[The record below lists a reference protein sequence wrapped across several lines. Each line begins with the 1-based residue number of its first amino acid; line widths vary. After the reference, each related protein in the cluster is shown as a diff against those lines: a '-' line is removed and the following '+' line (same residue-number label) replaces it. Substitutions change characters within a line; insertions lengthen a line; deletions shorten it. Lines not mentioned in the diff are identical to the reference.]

1 MIMTT
6 LETDTGKKM
15 SEKIRFITKKEKILT
30 LIALFAGGISPLL
43 VVFASA
49 KIIPMPLLF
58 WGIDIPGMLLLTGIF
73 LYSKQAGLN
82 RLYHRLLI
90 GIIGGILLTMALDVV
105 RVAGVHLGYLGDSV
119 SLFGRMID
127 GEGMKADL
135 TPLNYSLGAL
145 YHFFNGIS
153 FGVLYSIVFGRTR
166 WWGPVL
172 FSVFFVE
179 LGMMTLPPMAK
190 MMGPFGIDKF
200 GTIWNGMFIDT
211 LLAHAAMGVTFGI
224 INQKW
229 GRDKGVLFRGADKG

>member
-1 MIMTT
+1 MST
-6 LETDTGKKM
+6 LETNTGKNM
-15 SEKIRFITKKEKILT
+15 SEKVRLMPKKEKILT
-30 LIALFAGGISPLL
+30 PIALIAGGLSPLL

-58 WGIDIPGMLLLTGIF
+58 WGIDVPGMLVLVGIL
-73 LYSKQAGLN
+73 LYSKQSGLH

-105 RVAGVHLGYLGDSV
+105 RVSGVHLGYLGDSV
-119 SLFGRMID
+119 SLFGRMIV
-127 GEGMKADL
+127 GEGMKAEL

-200 GTIWNGMFIDT
+200 GTVWNGMFIVT
-211 LLAHAAMGVTFGI
+211 LLAHAAMGITFGI
-224 INQKW
+224 VNQKW
-229 GRDKGVLFRGADKG
+229 GRDKGLLFRGAHKG